1 MPVPRS
7 IITPPNLAPPK
18 GYSHGVKVRGRATLY
33 VAGQVAFDAHGKVVG
48 AWDIVKQFEQ
58 VLANFRQ
65 VLAAGGAT
73 PQDVVKLNIYTS
85 DKRAY
90 RANLTPIGQA
100 YRAVFGHHYPAM
112 TLVEVKS
119 LYDEGILVEVEG
131 VAVLDDES

>member
-1 MPVPRS
+1 MPVPRT
-7 IITPPNLAPPK
+7 IITPPNLAPSK
-18 GYSHGVKVRGRATLY
+18 GYSHGVKVRGGATLY

-48 AWDIVKQFEQ
+48 AGDIVKQFEQ

-90 RANLTPIGQA
+90 QANLTPIGQA

-119 LYDEGILVEVEG
+119 LYDDGILVEVEG
-131 VAVLDDES
+131 VAVLDDSS